1 MKNKLLSFLCQVLII
16 SFAIISVL
24 VVVIYSYDRICN
36 KSVNQILITLFGNS
50 DSNRIQQELNESITK
65 IVEEQYERT
74 INKLE
79 FSITLFSSALSI
91 FTIIFGLFYFSRI
104 RETEK
109 VIEEIQKT
117 PDIFFKKFYKEQFKN
132 NISTLFSENNIKRY
146 NAIQS
151 LVFNNEI
158 NIEDYDVIKTA
169 FLKEFDYKRNTFF
182 WNNISIIINTLIKID
197 NSRTIQLL
205 RNLLV
210 DKKYDFSKKATLIS
224 YIIFDETDETKE
236 FIKNILLND
245 QQISQQ
251 LVGPMLTTGVMN
263 EYLDYIIAECSGI
276 VLQTVLGSMMSNYWH
291 INTNDIAKKFI
302 QRTKDIEPNILRSLI
317 NIESITNKDKASII
331 LTSYLKNETEKE
343 EVLDYYLNTIQNDD
357 KLKIE
362 FFEIAKKLDIENKLK
377 VYFVKNKYIYEFFKH
392 IATITGLNLS

>member
-1 MKNKLLSFLCQVLII
+1 MS
-16 SFAIISVL
+16 
-24 VVVIYSYDRICN
+24 
-36 KSVNQILITLFGNS
+36 
-50 DSNRIQQELNESITK
+50 
-65 IVEEQYERT
+65 
-74 INKLE
+74 
-79 FSITLFSSALSI
+79 
-91 FTIIFGLFYFSRI
+91 
-104 RETEK
+104 
-109 VIEEIQKT
+109 
-117 PDIFFKKFYKEQFKN
+117 
-132 NISTLFSENNIKRY
+132 
-146 NAIQS
+146 
-151 LVFNNEI
+151 
-158 NIEDYDVIKTA
+158 
-169 FLKEFDYKRNTFF
+169 
-182 WNNISIIINTLIKID
+182 SIIINTLIKID

-210 DKKYDFSKKATLIS
+210 DKKYDFSKKSTLIS
-224 YIIFDETDETKE
+224 YIVFDETDETKE

-251 LVGPMLTTGVMN
+251 LVGTMLTTGVMN

-302 QRTKDIEPNILRSLI
+302 QRTKDIEPNILKSLI
-317 NIESITNKDKASII
+317 NIEAITNKDKASII

-377 VYFVKNKYIYEFFKH
+377 VYFIKNKYIYESFKY